1 MTGLPLLNVRD
12 LWGNCAAKWPRKTA
26 LIAGERG
33 YDYRAADEIIRRLR
47 GHLAAHGVAK
57 GDRVAMAMPNCVEFY
72 FAYWAAVHLGA
83 VVVPVNVRLK
93 ADEMRHVIGSTGCSL
108 CVVHEALWPTVQ
120 EALAE
125 LDRVREVF
133 SVGFESDGVTPLAA
147 LLSADAPESSL
158 PTIDGDDLVMV
169 MHTSGTTGVPK
180 GVIITHENILYNVRN
195 CLVAHSWRHEDRHL
209 LVVPMFHATALYSML
224 PGSAYLGST
233 IVVAPE
239 PDLKQILDLIE
250 RHRCTTFIGVP
261 MMFHMLT
268 MMPGLDERDLSS
280 VRSISYAGSPM
291 PPSTIRRLRRR
302 FPGVELRNFFGLSET
317 LSVTH
322 VLPDEDADERPE
334 SIGKVLPDVG
344 MAILNEE
351 GNEVLGGEVG
361 ELCFRRENVTQGY
374 WGRPGL
380 LEESCVGPW
389 FRTGDLALVDE
400 EGYVYLRGRKKEMI
414 IVGGENVYALE
425 VETALISHEQI
436 REVAVVGIPA
446 TGVRE
451 SLGEMIKAVV
461 VPEAGAE
468 LSALDVKRHCAERLA
483 TYKVPHV
490 VEFRDALPR
499 NPGGKVIKR
508 LLV

>member
-12 LWGNCAAKWPRKTA
+12 FWENGVGKWPRQTA
-26 LIAGERG
+26 VIGAG
-33 YDYRAADEIIRRLR
+33 RAYTYGEADAIIRRLR
-47 GHLAAHGVAK
+47 GHLAAHGLAK
-57 GDRVAMAMPNCVEFY
+57 GDRIAMAMPNCVEFY

-83 VVVPVNVRLK
+83 IVVPVNTRLK
-93 ADEMRHVIGSTGCSL
+93 ADEMRHVLGSTESCL
-108 CVVHEALWPTVQ
+108 CLAHASLWPPVQ
-120 EALAE
+120 EALAG
-125 LDRVREVF
+125 LTCVREVF
-133 SVGFESDGVTPLAA
+133 GAGFQAEGVTPFEP
-147 LLSADAPESSL
+147 LLTQDAPAPDL
-158 PTIDGDDLVMV
+158 PDIAGDDLVLI

-180 GVIITHENILYNVRN
+180 GVVITHENILYNVKN

-233 IVVAPE
+233 VVIAPE
-239 PDLKQILDLIE
+239 PDLKLILDLIE
-250 RHRCTTFIGVP
+250 QHRCTTFIGVP

-268 MMPGLDERDLSS
+268 MMPGLAERDLASLKA
-280 VRSISYAGSPM
+280 ISYAGSPM
-291 PPSTIRRLRRR
+291 PPSTIRRLRQR

-322 VLPDEDADERPE
+322 VLPDEDADGRPE

-344 MAILNEE
+344 MAILDED
-351 GNEVLGGEVG
+351 GHEVPSGEVG

-389 FRTGDLALVDE
+389 FRTGDLALVDAD
-400 EGYVYLRGRKKEMI
+400 GYVYLRGRKKDMI

-425 VETALISHEQI
+425 VETALINHEQI
-436 REVAVVGIPA
+436 KEVAVVGIPA

-451 SLGEMIKAVV
+451 SLGELIKAVV
-461 VPEAGAE
+461 VPEGGAR
-468 LSALDVKRHCAERLA
+468 LTAMDVKRYCAEHLT

-499 NPGGKVIKR
+499 NPGGKVVKR